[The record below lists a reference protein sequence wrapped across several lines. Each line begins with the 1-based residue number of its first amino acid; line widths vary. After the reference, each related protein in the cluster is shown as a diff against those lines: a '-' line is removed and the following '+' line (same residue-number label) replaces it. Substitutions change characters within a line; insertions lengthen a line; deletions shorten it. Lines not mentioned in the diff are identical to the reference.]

1 MTLDTKISFNEATFG
16 FVPHAGSSYY
26 LSRLPGE
33 IGTFLALTGF
43 PITGIDAK
51 EFGIADELVHYSE
64 AYEED
69 IAEILFSMD
78 FPVPNHDLL
87 SNKGRENDWRSGI
100 EQRQKFDEQFTISSA
115 FERARKKQD
124 NIIHEEFM
132 EPRDKIPALGAET
145 DEKYKKM
152 LKQYDKKYQNPRGY
166 LEVGEGRF

>member
-1 MTLDTKISFNEATFG
+1 MQIQTSKLNKPLIGVAPGHSFNSGATFLQATGRPTVTLDTKISFNEATFG

-100 EQRQKFDEQFTISSA
+100 EQRQKFDE
-115 FERARKKQD
+115 
-124 NIIHEEFM
+124 
-132 EPRDKIPALGAET
+132 
-145 DEKYKKM
+145 
-152 LKQYDKKYQNPRGY
+152 
-166 LEVGEGRF
+166 